1 MRRTMRASWTLT
13 GGRWIWGLSAFGW
26 RRATF
31 STAGVFKDA
40 AELEKEL
47 TLFVNNVR
55 EGAASEDIL

>member
-1 MRRTMRASWTLT
+1 
-13 GGRWIWGLSAFGW
+13 
-26 RRATF
+26 
-31 STAGVFKDA
+31 VFKDA